1 CWLVNG
7 TGRRDGFTPIDH
19 AQEANIAKIKASLK
33 MINSHGP
40 SINWEYFHKLHPAL
54 PVIQGLSKHV
64 ETEFTTWTWYKK
76 HTTPGDEKG
85 IQLLQQLYYT
95 ARIHAMVPG
104 RVV

>member
-1 CWLVNG
+1 MTNCS
-7 TGRRDGFTPIDH
+7 
-19 AQEANIAKIKASLK
+19 Q
-33 MINSHGP
+33 GP

-104 RVV
+104 RVVHDSEKVNNFYNQGFAEFMKTLTRWMDSWTFA